1 MIERRSI
8 TRGFLVLAC
17 TMVLFG
23 CSDAGPTLVQEPPA
37 NTGPGFSIRFRN
49 TNAYTV
55 VPGEVLAIDLVI
67 DRDEGFEGAIE
78 LEASD
83 APGIVVIFRPETV
96 IHRPDSD
103 LLIVAEQSTQRRTH
117 QIEFSARS
125 EGHPV
130 KTAVLS
136 LTVVDS
142 K

>member
-1 MIERRSI
+1 MV
-8 TRGFLVLAC
+8 RGMLLSLCALIVL
-17 TMVLFG
+17 G
-23 CSDAGPTLVQEPPA
+23 CSESPTVVEEPPT
-37 NTGPGFSIRFRN
+37 NSGPGFNIRFRD

-67 DRDEGFEGAIE
+67 DREEGFEGAID

-96 IHRPDSD
+96 LHRPDSD
-103 LLIVAEQSTQRRTH
+103 LLIVADQSTQRRLH
-117 QIEFSARS
+117 QIEFRARS
-125 EGHPV
+125 EGH
-130 KTAVLS
+130 AVRTTLLQ

>member
-1 MIERRSI
+1 M
-8 TRGFLVLAC
+8 TRNVGMARGVLLAVC
-17 TMVLFG
+17 AVTLFG
-23 CSDAGPTLVQEPPA
+23 CSEPPPTSPEGPPT

-67 DRDEGFEGAIE
+67 DREEGFEGPIN

-96 IHRPDSD
+96 LHRPDSD
-103 LLIVAEQSTQRRTH
+103 LLIVADQTTQRRKH
-117 QIEFSARS
+117 QIEFRARS
-125 EGHPV
+125 EGHSV
-130 KTAVLS
+130 KTAMLE